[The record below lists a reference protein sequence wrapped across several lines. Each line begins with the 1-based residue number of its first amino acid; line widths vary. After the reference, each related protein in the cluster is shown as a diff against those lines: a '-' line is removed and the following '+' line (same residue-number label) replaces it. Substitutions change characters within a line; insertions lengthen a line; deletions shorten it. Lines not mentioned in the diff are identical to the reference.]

1 MTQRLFINEDRNRAD
16 QRMEDTSL
24 TPRHKMTE
32 RLLDGMGYLVPLF
45 QSIPYGYL
53 LGMSTPFIL
62 YLLGIVITAPVTLV
76 GLPGFLVHLIFGG
89 FPLELA
95 ISMIGFFLL
104 VSSIVYLK
112 LNKARSP
119 VTEGP
124 YRFIRHPQY
133 LGVLMFTLSLTTRS
147 VWLTTHTFGLSYFTA
162 EMAIAIWYAEMFAY
176 VFLAVAEEQHL
187 LKHHPEK
194 YAVYMQKSAFLIPF
208 PGAKRRWVHV
218 ILSLIV
224 LALLLHGTILL
235 YQNTWGLPFQL
246 LS

>member
-1 MTQRLFINEDRNRAD
+1 
-16 QRMEDTSL
+16 
-24 TPRHKMTE
+24 
-32 RLLDGMGYLVPLF
+32 
-45 QSIPYGYL
+45 
-53 LGMSTPFIL
+53 
-62 YLLGIVITAPVTLV
+62 
-76 GLPGFLVHLIFGG
+76 
-89 FPLELA
+89 
-95 ISMIGFFLL
+95 
-104 VSSIVYLK
+104 
-112 LNKARSP
+112 
-119 VTEGP
+119 
-124 YRFIRHPQY
+124 
-133 LGVLMFTLSLTTRS
+133 
-147 VWLTTHTFGLSYFTA
+147 
-162 EMAIAIWYAEMFAY
+162 MAIAIWYAEMFAY